1 MFFYIAT
8 VNTPAMVMKMVGL
21 GSQYAGAMRDSLGNA
36 FNGARTY
43 QLHIPSKVPAKDFWS
58 LVVYDTQTRSELQTG
73 NPFPSLNNKRNAIEE
88 NPDGS
93 VDVYFGPKA
102 PKGKEKNW
110 IETVPGKSWF
120 VILRLYGPLEPW
132 FDKTW
137 RPGEIEL
144 VE

>member
-1 MFFYIAT
+1 
-8 VNTPAMVMKMVGL
+8 
-21 GSQYAGAMRDSLGNA
+21 MRDVQGDA
-36 FNGARTY
+36 FDGAKTY
-43 QLHIPSKVPAKDFWS
+43 RLNIPADVPAADFWS
-58 LVVYDTQTRSELQTG
+58 LVVYDTQTRSELQTS
-73 NPFPSLNNKRNAIEE
+73 NPFPNLNNKRNELTE

-93 VDVYFGPKA
+93 VDVYFGPRA

-137 RPGEIEL
+137 RPSDIEL
-144 VE
+144 LE